1 MVKDF
6 KEFILQG
13 NVVQL
18 AVAVVIGIAFGAV
31 IASFVEDLLTPLIAA
46 IGGQPD
52 FSALTFEIN
61 GSTFRYGQFINA
73 VISFLIVAAAIFFLV
88 VRPINALMERR
99 RKQEP
104 EDPTLKKC
112 PECISEIPADAT
124 RCAFCTTTV

>member
-1 MVKDF
+1 M
-6 KEFILQG
+6 
-13 NVVQL
+13 
-18 AVAVVIGIAFGAV
+18 VIGIAFGAV

-73 VISFLIVAAAIFFLV
+73 VISFLFVAAAIFFLV